1 MASPAIVPE
10 STPIAQLN
18 PDLEHD
24 DSSVAGIVTLIWPYA
39 ASKSTFSLLLVDPD
53 FRLRSNRG
61 QVRVHFQGSS
71 AKAVA
76 RSGISSGDQLLLS
89 LRGAQWVKDSTAAT
103 TPGRGIDWQLQY
115 EERLVLQVRG
125 LQQRNRI
132 ANDYFLQIH
141 RPSQRPTTLDIDHP
155 TPSPEPPL
163 QTSTPVQ
170 SPPHNNNSA
179 SSTGTALL
187 DAQLWASPAFLKRS
201 RILTTYYDPF
211 IEDEFP
217 DNDRKKRTKFG
228 HGSDQWRFAER
239 TPSPEK
245 ESETPPSEIASP
257 SRPPAQDRP
266 RAEEFQPPLPEAHST
281 RSPPVPSTSATKDL
295 IDRSELEVPSEG
307 DFTAKDT
314 SAEDR
319 EVPSTSLDQVNA
331 GDQMIYEDAEDGN
344 IGNIAVAT
352 PETPHT
358 KIGLNEVKVEAS
370 TTRPTSPTSDTHSVG
385 DEESREPAQTVQAS
399 PPASIEISSSASS
412 SSAPRNDSDLD
423 EESDQASDDAT
434 HQESDSLF
442 DEQSESGQSNAV
454 VRGGPGSDVGL
465 DGSTFSRP
473 PLGVELATP
482 ASMIKRLEEGLEAD
496 SMNADHAQHTPLP
509 LQSDVEQTG
518 SEGEEPSVS
527 KHLASDSL
535 SSEDEAS
542 EEDTESFGDHDAAQR
557 RSSVQAPSPD
567 QLGSQDTAI
576 VGDQAFKDLAAAQL
590 FTSNQDS
597 WKNTGTH
604 QEDRVMRSSS
614 NLLSP
619 PHQFETHKPQE
630 LLVLSSQET
639 SDEKAGPEL
648 IPKHDATD
656 SPERGSLSS
665 SVEEIDSSA
674 ASDVEDTLDTSP
686 KKGPTDSTVQ
696 QESRIRH
703 QQEIV
708 LDARLYQE
716 FPRIVQP
723 QGQEF
728 KERADHSSTIPSM
741 ASVLQPSMV
750 EIIDLESGDEDNDIG
765 PQDVAQKD
773 FQAIADESDSK
784 FTPIHKVSADETP
797 LILASDASNEDQTS
811 IDEIS
816 SLSTVPEFTQLVLK
830 SATEVKDFPPA
841 GVHIEPEPRQEAL
854 ELAQEGSRTQSPVS
868 RSEKHLEEPQSIQE
882 APLVQ
887 SEATPKSLER
897 ELPFEEEPHLKK
909 IAIVETELMSIP
921 TDELPSTVP
930 DSFDELKSKSQLLT
944 PRSTQ
949 QTNLV
954 SQSSSV
960 SLHSAPEDD
969 TLPTPRL
976 TQAASV
982 EPVPPQRLASPEEPI
997 LAKTPAPPKKTL
1009 TLIERLKEMR
1019 RLSSQSPKPRP
1030 SDASILDPWF
1040 APRRL
1045 SQVVPDSEDG
1055 SEAEG
1060 SPERKAQARVPD
1072 IASEQ
1077 LPQTLEKPLA
1087 KSFIRSPPQPEHISS
1102 IQSSPQYLPPSQPP
1116 PPGFRTNLSYFV
1128 PLATL
1133 PSHFATA
1140 VDVLVIA
1147 LSSTPVTR
1155 ATSGPKDYNQSLY
1168 ITDPSSSTS
1177 QHPVTTV
1184 QIFRPNNRCFPI
1196 VEKGA
1201 ALLLRD
1207 FKVQPFEKRLL
1218 LLSTESSAWA
1228 VFRKGADVQIRGPP
1242 VEYGAAERGFARGL
1256 WDWWASLGDGAR
1268 RRLETAVPE
1277 YKKPNGATKMTNST
1291 AGGNKSNAAIKKE
1304 EIEGLGLDLSGSQS
1318 ERRESVKEQYVAL
1331 EGVEERDMVYESIEA
1346 PKRVLRARGAK
1357 GANGRSES
1365 ARESRF
1371 GTVFTGGL
1379 GEPDE
1384 TQGSTHELRDGKA
1397 YRAKGR

>member
-1 MASPAIVPE
+1 MASPAIVPA
-10 STPIAQLN
+10 STPIAHLH

-24 DSSVAGIVTLIWPYA
+24 NSSVAGIVTLIWPYA
-39 ASKSTFSLLLVDPD
+39 ASKSTFSLLLVEPD

-103 TPGRGIDWQLQY
+103 TPGRGIDWQPQY
-115 EERLVLQVRG
+115 GERLVLQVRG

-132 ANDYFLQIH
+132 ANGYFLQIH

-170 SPPHNNNSA
+170 SPPHNNYYA

-217 DNDRKKRTKFG
+217 DNDRRKRTKFG
-228 HGSDQWRFAER
+228 RGSDQWRFAER

-266 RAEEFQPPLPEAHST
+266 RVEEFQPPLPEAHST
-281 RSPPVPSTSATKDL
+281 RSPPVPSSSATKDL

-307 DFTAKDT
+307 GFTAKDT
-314 SAEDR
+314 SVEDG
-319 EVPSTSLDQVNA
+319 EGPSTLLGQVNA

-344 IGNIAVAT
+344 IGNTAVAT
-352 PETPHT
+352 PESPHT
-358 KIGLNEVKVEAS
+358 KIGLNEVEVEAS
-370 TTRPTSPTSDTHSVG
+370 TTRPTSPTSDAHCVG
-385 DEESREPAQTVQAS
+385 DEKLREPAQTVQAS
-399 PPASIEISSSASS
+399 PPASIKMSSSASS

-442 DEQSESGQSNAV
+442 DEQSESGQSNAL
-454 VRGGPGSDVGL
+454 VRSGPGSDVGL

-473 PLGVELATP
+473 PPGVELATP
-482 ASMIKRLEEGLEAD
+482 PSIIKRLEEGLEAG
-496 SMNADHAQHTPLP
+496 SMNADDAQHTPFP
-509 LQSDVEQTG
+509 PQSDVEQTG
-518 SEGEEPSVS
+518 SEAEEPSVS
-527 KHLASDSL
+527 KHLASGSL
-535 SSEDEAS
+535 SSEDGAS
-542 EEDTESFGDHDAAQR
+542 EEDTESFEDHDAAQR

-567 QLGSQDTAI
+567 QLASPDTAV
-576 VGDQAFKDLAAAQL
+576 VGDRAFKDLAAAQF

-597 WKNTGTH
+597 WKDKGTH
-604 QEDRVMRSSS
+604 QEDRVLQSSS
-614 NLLSP
+614 NLLSSSP
-619 PHQFETHKPQE
+619 QFETKKHQE

-639 SDEKAGPEL
+639 FDEEATPEL
-648 IPKHDATD
+648 IPKHDATY
-656 SPERGSLSS
+656 SPGRKFPSS
-665 SVEEIDSSA
+665 SVEEIDSLA

-686 KKGPTDSTVQ
+686 EKGPIDSIVQ
-696 QESRIRH
+696 QESQIRH

-716 FPRIVQP
+716 NPMTVQP
-723 QGQEF
+723 QGQEL
-728 KERADHSSTIPSM
+728 KERADHSITMPPM
-741 ASVLQPSMV
+741 LSVVQPSTV
-750 EIIDLESGDEDNDIG
+750 EIVDLESGDEDNDVG

-784 FTPIHKVSADETP
+784 FTPTHKVSADETP

-811 IDEIS
+811 IDEVS

-841 GVHIEPEPRQEAL
+841 GVHVEPEARQEAL
-854 ELAQEGSRTQSPVS
+854 ELAQEVSRTQSPVA
-868 RSEKHLEEPQSIQE
+868 RSGKYLEELPSIQE

-887 SEATPKSLER
+887 SEANPKSLER
-897 ELPFEEEPHLKK
+897 ELPSEEKPHLKK
-909 IAIVETELMSIP
+909 IAIVETELMSMP

-982 EPVPPQRLASPEEPI
+982 EPVPPRLASPEEPI
-997 LAKTPAPPKKTL
+997 LAKTPAPPQKTL

-1055 SEAEG
+1055 SEAES
-1060 SPERKAQARVPD
+1060 SPERKAQARVPE

-1077 LPQTLEKPLA
+1077 LPQTPEKPLA
-1087 KSFIRSPPQPEHISS
+1087 KSFIRSPPQPKHISS

-1168 ITDPSSSTS
+1168 ITDPSSSTL
-1177 QHPVTTV
+1177 QHSVTTV

-1228 VFRKGADVQIRGPP
+1228 VFRKGADVQTRGPP

-1277 YKKPNGATKMTNST
+1277 YKKPNGATKITKST
-1291 AGGNKSNAAIKKE
+1291 AGENKSDAAIKTEK
-1304 EIEGLGLDLSGSQS
+1304 IEGLDLDLSGSQS
-1318 ERRESVKEQYVAL
+1318 KRRESVKEGSVSL
-1331 EGVEERDMVYESIEA
+1331 DGVEEKDMVYESIEA
-1346 PKRVLRARGAK
+1346 PKRILRARGAK

>member
-1 MASPAIVPE
+1 MASPAIVPAN
-10 STPIAQLN
+10 TPIAQLN
-18 PDLEHD
+18 PDLKHD

-39 ASKSTFSLLLVDPD
+39 ASKSTFSVLLVDPD

-76 RSGISSGDQLLLS
+76 RSGLISGDQLLLS

-115 EERLVLQVRG
+115 GERLVLQVTG
-125 LQQRNRI
+125 LQQRKRI
-132 ANDYFLQIH
+132 ANDYVLQIH
-141 RPSQRPTTLDIDHP
+141 RPSQQPTTLDIDHP
-155 TPSPEPPL
+155 TPSPDPPL

-170 SPPHNNNSA
+170 SPPHNNHYA

-187 DAQLWASPAFLKRS
+187 DAQSWASPAFLKRS
-201 RILTTYYDPF
+201 RILSTDYDPF

-228 HGSDQWRFAER
+228 RGSDQWRFAER
-239 TPSPEK
+239 TPSPDK
-245 ESETPPSEIASP
+245 ESETPPPEIASP

-266 RAEEFQPPLPEAHST
+266 KVEEFQPFLQEAHST
-281 RSPPVPSTSATKDL
+281 RSPPVPSSSATKDL
-295 IDRSELEVPSEG
+295 IDRSELEVLSEG
-307 DFTAKDT
+307 DFIAKDT
-314 SAEDR
+314 SLEDR
-319 EVPSTSLDQVNA
+319 EGPSTLLGQVDA
-331 GDQMIYEDAEDGN
+331 GGQMIYEDTRDGN
-344 IGNIAVAT
+344 IGNKAVVT
-352 PETPHT
+352 HESPCT
-358 KIGLNEVKVEAS
+358 KVKFNEVDVEAS
-370 TTRPTSPTSDTHSVG
+370 TTRPTNPIYDAHSVG
-385 DEESREPAQTVQAS
+385 DEESREQAQTVKTS
-399 PPASIEISSSASS
+399 PLASIGTSSSAFS

-423 EESDQASDDAT
+423 KESDQASDDAT

-442 DEQSESGQSNAV
+442 DEQSEPGQSNAV
-454 VRGGPGSDVGL
+454 VRSGSGSDVGL

-473 PLGVELATP
+473 PPGVELATP
-482 ASMIKRLEEGLEAD
+482 PSIIKRLEERQETGPI
-496 SMNADHAQHTPLP
+496 NADDAQHTPLP

-518 SEGEEPSVS
+518 SEAEEPSVS
-527 KHLASDSL
+527 KHSASDSL
-535 SSEDEAS
+535 SSEDGAS
-542 EEDTESFGDHDAAQR
+542 EADTENLEDHDAAQR

-567 QLGSQDTAI
+567 ELGSPDTGVI
-576 VGDQAFKDLAAAQL
+576 GDQAFRDLIVAQL
-590 FTSNQDS
+590 STSNPDS
-597 WKNTGTH
+597 WEDMGTP
-604 QEDRVMRSSS
+604 QENRVPRSSS
-614 NLLSP
+614 NLPLSP
-619 PHQFETHKPQE
+619 YQFETQKPQE
-630 LLVLSSQET
+630 LLVLSTEEISN
-639 SDEKAGPEL
+639 EKPVPEL
-648 IPKHDATD
+648 NPEHEATE
-656 SPERGSLSS
+656 SRGRKSLSS
-665 SVEEIDSSA
+665 SVEEIDSLA
-674 ASDVEDTLDTSP
+674 ASDVENTLYTSP
-686 KKGPTDSTVQ
+686 EKGPMDSTGQ
-696 QESRIRH
+696 QESRTGH
-703 QQEIV
+703 QHEIV
-708 LDARLYQE
+708 LDAKLHQE
-716 FPRIVQP
+716 SLRTVQP
-723 QGQEF
+723 QDQEF
-728 KERADHSSTIPSM
+728 KERSDHSRTMPSM
-741 ASVLQPSMV
+741 TTVAQLSTV
-750 EIIDLESGDEDNDIG
+750 EIIDLESGDEDNDVG
-765 PQDVAQKD
+765 PHDVAQND
-773 FQAIADESDSK
+773 FPTTADESDSR
-784 FTPIHKVSADETP
+784 FTPTQRVSPDKTP
-797 LILASDASNEDQTS
+797 LMLASDASNEDQTS
-811 IDEIS
+811 IDDVS
-816 SLSTVPEFTQLVLK
+816 SLSTVPEFTKLVLK
-830 SATEVKDFPPA
+830 SATEVNDSPPA
-841 GVHIEPEPRQEAL
+841 GIGIHIEPEAHEEAL
-854 ELAQEGSRTQSPVS
+854 ESAQEGSRTQSPVA
-868 RSEKHLEEPQSIQE
+868 RSERFLEEPPSIQE

-897 ELPFEEEPHLKK
+897 ELPSEDKAHLKK
-909 IAIVETELMSIP
+909 VETSETELMSIP
-921 TDELPSTVP
+921 VDELPSTVP

-944 PRSTQ
+944 PGSTQ

-960 SLHSAPEDD
+960 ALHSVHEDD

-982 EPVPPQRLASPEEPI
+982 EPAPPQRLASP
-997 LAKTPAPPKKTL
+997 APAPPKKTS

-1019 RLSSQSPKPRP
+1019 RLSSQSPRPRP

-1055 SEAEG
+1055 SEAES
-1060 SPERKAQARVPD
+1060 SPERKAQTRMPE
-1072 IASEQ
+1072 IASER
-1077 LPQTLEKPLA
+1077 LPQTPEKPLA

-1128 PLATL
+1128 PLATM
-1133 PSHFATA
+1133 PSHFATT
-1140 VDVLVIA
+1140 VDILAIA

-1168 ITDPSSSTS
+1168 ITDPSSLTL
-1177 QHPVTTV
+1177 QHTVTTV

-1268 RRLETAVPE
+1268 RQLETAVPE
-1277 YKKPNGATKMTNST
+1277 HKKPNGANKINKST
-1291 AGGNKSNAAIKKE
+1291 AGGNKRDATIKTE

-1318 ERRESVKEQYVAL
+1318 KRRESVEERSVAL
-1331 EGVEERDMVYESIEA
+1331 DGVEERDMVYESIEA

-1357 GANGRSES
+1357 GVNGRSES

-1384 TQGSTHELRDGKA
+1384 TQGSAHELRDGKA

>member
-1 MASPAIVPE
+1 MASPANVPA
-10 STPIAQLN
+10 STPIAHLN
-18 PDLEHD
+18 PDLRHD
-24 DSSVAGIVTLIWPYA
+24 DSSVAGVVTLIWPYA
-39 ASKSTFSLLLVDPD
+39 AFKSTFSLLLVDPD
-53 FRLRSNRG
+53 FRLRSSRG

-76 RSGISSGDQLLLS
+76 KTGISSGDRLLLS
-89 LRGAQWVKDSTAAT
+89 LRGAQWVKDTTAAS

-115 EERLVLQVRG
+115 GERLVLQVRG

-132 ANDYFLQIH
+132 ANGYFLQIH

-170 SPPHNNNSA
+170 SPPHNNHYA

-201 RILTTYYDPF
+201 RIFTTNYDPF

-217 DNDRKKRTKFG
+217 DNGRRKRTKFG
-228 HGSDQWRFAER
+228 RGSDQWRFAER
-239 TPSPEK
+239 TPSPENQ
-245 ESETPPSEIASP
+245 SETPSSEIASP
-257 SRPPAQDRP
+257 SIPPAQDRP
-266 RAEEFQPPLPEAHST
+266 RVEESQPPLQEVHST
-281 RSPPVPSTSATKDL
+281 NAPPAPSSSATKDL
-295 IDRSELEVPSEG
+295 IDRSELEVLSEG
-307 DFTAKDT
+307 EFTGKDT

-319 EVPSTSLDQVNA
+319 EGPPTSLGQVNV
-331 GDQMIYEDAEDGN
+331 GDQMIYEDSEDGN
-344 IGNIAVAT
+344 IGNIAIAT
-352 PETPHT
+352 PETPRT
-358 KIGLNEVKVEAS
+358 KSDLNEVDVEAS
-370 TTRPTSPTSDTHSVG
+370 TTRPTSPTSDAHPVG
-385 DEESREPAQTVQAS
+385 DEESREAAQTVQAS
-399 PPASIEISSSASS
+399 PPASIEISSPTSS
-412 SSAPRNDSDLD
+412 LSTPRNDLDLD

-434 HQESDSLF
+434 HKEFDSLF
-442 DEQSESGQSNAV
+442 DEQSEFGQSDAV
-454 VRGGPGSDVGL
+454 VPSGPGSDVGL

-473 PLGVELATP
+473 PPGLELAMP
-482 ASMIKRLEEGLEAD
+482 SNIIKMLEEGIEAG
-496 SMNADHAQHTPLP
+496 SMNADDAQHTSLP

-518 SEGEEPSVS
+518 SEAEEPSVS
-527 KHLASDSL
+527 KHFARGSL
-535 SSEDEAS
+535 SSTDEAS
-542 EEDTESFGDHDAAQR
+542 EEGTESFEDHDAAQR
-557 RSSVQAPSPD
+557 RSSVQAPPPD
-567 QLGSQDTAI
+567 QLGSPDTAV
-576 VGDQAFKDLAAAQL
+576 VGDQASKSPAAAQL
-590 FTSNQDS
+590 SPSNQDS
-597 WKNTGTH
+597 WKDTGAH
-604 QEDRVMRSSS
+604 QEDRVPRSSS
-614 NLLSP
+614 NLPSSP
-619 PHQFETHKPQE
+619 HHFEIQKPQE
-630 LLVLSSQET
+630 SLELSSQEI
-639 SDEKAGPEL
+639 SDERAAPEL
-648 IPKHDATD
+648 IPKKYATD
-656 SPERGSLSS
+656 SPGKKSLSS
-665 SVEEIDSSA
+665 NVEEIDPLT
-674 ASDVEDTLDTSP
+674 ASDVENTLDTSP
-686 KKGPTDSTVQ
+686 EKGPLDSTVQ
-696 QESRIRH
+696 QESLFRH

-708 LDARLYQE
+708 LDARLHHE
-716 FPRIVQP
+716 FPRTVQP
-723 QGQEF
+723 QGWDF
-728 KERADHSSTIPSM
+728 KERADHSSTMPSM
-741 ASVLQPSMV
+741 PSVVQPSTV
-750 EIIDLESGDEDNDIG
+750 EIIDLESGDEDNDLS
-765 PQDVAQKD
+765 PHDVAQKD
-773 FQAIADESDSK
+773 FQATVDESDLK
-784 FTPIHKVSADETP
+784 FTPTQKVSADETP
-797 LILASDASNEDQTS
+797 LILAVDASNEDQTS
-811 IDEIS
+811 IDEVS
-816 SLSTVPEFTQLVLK
+816 SLSSIPEFTQLVLK
-830 SATEVKDFPPA
+830 SATEIKDFPPA
-841 GVHIEPEPRQEAL
+841 GVHMEPEARQEAL
-854 ELAQEGSRTQSPVS
+854 ELAQEGFRTQPLVA
-868 RSEKHLEEPQSIQE
+868 RSKKYLEEPPSIQE

-887 SEATPKSLER
+887 SEVISQSLER
-897 ELPFEEEPHLKK
+897 ELPSEEKPQLKNL
-909 IAIVETELMSIP
+909 AIVETELMSIP

-949 QTNLV
+949 QTNLA

-969 TLPTPRL
+969 ILPTPRL

-982 EPVPPQRLASPEEPI
+982 ESALPQRLASPEEPVF
-997 LAKTPAPPKKTL
+997 AKTSAPPKKTP

-1019 RLSSQSPKPRP
+1019 RLASQSPKPRP
-1030 SDASILDPWF
+1030 SDAAILDPWF

-1055 SEAEG
+1055 SEAES
-1060 SPERKAQARVPD
+1060 SPERKAQVRVPE
-1072 IASEQ
+1072 ISSEH
-1077 LPQTLEKPLA
+1077 LPQTPEKPLA
-1087 KSFIRSPPQPEHISS
+1087 KSFIRSPPQPKDISS

-1128 PLATL
+1128 PLATV

-1168 ITDPSSSTS
+1168 ITDPSSLTL
-1177 QHPVTTV
+1177 QHTVTTV

-1256 WDWWASLGDGAR
+1256 WDWWASLGDGTR

-1277 YKKPNGATKMTNST
+1277 YKKPNGATKIKKST
-1291 AGGNKSNAAIKKE
+1291 TGGNKSKV
-1304 EIEGLGLDLSGSQS
+1304 EIEGVGLDLSGSQS
-1318 ERRESVKEQYVAL
+1318 KRRESAKERSVAL
-1331 EGVEERDMVYESIEA
+1331 DGVEERDMVYESIEA
-1346 PKRVLRARGAK
+1346 PKRVLRARGSK

-1384 TQGSTHELRDGKA
+1384 TQGSAHELRDGKA